1 MDKELLIETLGVLYE
16 LEEYF
21 EFDETQKG
29 RKVGNLINKL
39 QKEL

>member
-1 MDKELLIETLGVLYE
+1 MNKELLRETLTVLFD

-21 EFDETQKG
+21 NFDETQKG

>member
-1 MDKELLIETLGVLYE
+1 MNKELLRETLTVLFD

-21 EFDETQKG
+21 HFDETQKG
-29 RKVGNLINKL
+29 RKIGNLINKL